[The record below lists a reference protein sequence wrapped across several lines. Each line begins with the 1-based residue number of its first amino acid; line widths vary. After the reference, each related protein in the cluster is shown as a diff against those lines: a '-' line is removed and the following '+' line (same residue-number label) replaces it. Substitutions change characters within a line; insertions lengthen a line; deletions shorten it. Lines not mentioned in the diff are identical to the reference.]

1 MLTQYEVQQFDLT
14 LELKTEKKK
23 SPLFKSINR
32 SVAAYLTASQKE
44 AVTPAQSFWPR

>member
-23 SPLFKSINR
+23 SSLSKSINR

-44 AVTPAQSFWPR
+44 AVTSAQSFWP